1 MDQAPRPERHP
12 ELARPVLPRCPPS
25 SPTPSPSSATQ
36 NPWTDSTSTHTGGKA
51 ITVTLASDVTFASDS
66 ADLVSGAETQL
77 RTVAGQLRQHPDSG
91 SLTIVGHTDD
101 IQDDTYNQNLSEK
114 RTNAVKIRLQ
124 QLTSLDKWKTSV
136 SGKGESEPKVRDA
149 TSGTPP
155 TRPTPPTD
163 ESRSP

>member
-1 MDQAPRPERHP
+1 M
-12 ELARPVLPRCPPS
+12 
-25 SPTPSPSSATQ
+25 
-36 NPWTDSTSTHTGGKA
+36 
-51 ITVTLASDVTFASDS
+51 
-66 ADLVSGAETQL
+66 
-77 RTVAGQLRQHPDSG
+77 
-91 SLTIVGHTDD
+91 GHTDD

-114 RTNAVKIRLQ
+114 RTNAVKIRFQ